1 VPAKK
6 LTAVF
11 VENVRPAAAREE
23 YWDDRNPGFGLRV
36 GTSGAK
42 SWMMLY
48 RLNGQVVRE
57 TLGKYPTLGHADA
70 RALAAEREGMVQA
83 GIDPRKPKATK
94 TDTAADLASAF
105 VAQHCKPNN
114 KTWRAQESQ
123 LQMYVLARWGTRRPD
138 SVSKLD
144 VTQMLQEIAVKRGD
158 KSGGKCRGG
167 IAMGGPVAAENV
179 LKVLR
184 AVYNWALDH
193 DIVEVNPAM
202 RAKPPVRPA
211 SRDRV
216 LSDDEVRAVWNAA
229 LELGYPFGHWTRLLL
244 ATGQRRTEV
253 AAMTWDEVEGDMW
266 VMPKERTKAAR
277 AHVVPLSQIALDIL
291 SECPRPSGPHIC
303 STCAGTNHIRG
314 YSKAKVEFDASV

>member
-23 YWDDRNPGFGLRV
+23 YWDDRNLGFGLRV

-167 IAMGGPVAAENV
+167 IATGGPVAAENV

-184 AVYNWALDH
+184 AVYNW
-193 DIVEVNPAM
+193 
-202 RAKPPVRPA
+202 
-211 SRDRV
+211 
-216 LSDDEVRAVWNAA
+216 A